1 MTDKEFRRLK
11 RSDLIEIIYRLQEN
25 EERYR
30 EAIARMSK
38 QLEDRQTK
46 IRNAGSIAEAAM
58 GLSNVFES
66 AQDAADRYLS
76 EIQQMHA
83 EAKME
88 LEQAQKEA
96 KHILAAARQRAKN
109 ISEQ

>member
-1 MTDKEFRRLK
+1 MTDKEFKRLK

-46 IRNAGSIAEAAM
+46 IKNAGSIAEAAM

-83 EAKME
+83 QAETE

-96 KHILAAARQRAKN
+96 KRILAAAIQRAKK
-109 ISEQ
+109 ISGQ